1 MIFRASH
8 AKKIQRRS
16 VRMAEVGAET
26 PETPPAE
33 VREDQIIV
41 GSWSKSLAEVAQE
54 AARLRA
60 LLAEGRAEEARS
72 EMQAR
77 PVEEQTALVLAGAE
91 GQEELLSLTG
101 PGGRGYSPAVVDR
114 LPTDALV
121 GLLAVDSEYLKYNV
135 EILRA
140 MSPERFGRA
149 VADTLEPVDHPE
161 ARQKVAWEWLEAT
174 AELEDVDQRRRLLGA
189 VDVDLVEDALFSV
202 VEQLDLNA
210 VVAPLGIPI
219 KRFRLFSELGV
230 GGSPP
235 STYIEDLKIGAVLDA
250 LWEAEPDLFRQAIRG
265 AWERSN
271 PAERHEED
279 AEDSL

>member
-1 MIFRASH
+1 
-8 AKKIQRRS
+8 
-16 VRMAEVGAET
+16 
-26 PETPPAE
+26 
-33 VREDQIIV
+33 
-41 GSWSKSLAEVAQE
+41 VAQE

-60 LLAEGRAEEARS
+60 LLTDGRAEEARS

-77 PVEEQTALVLAGAE
+77 PVEEQTALVLTGAE

-101 PGGRGYSPAVVDR
+101 PGGRGYSPAVVNR
-114 LPTDALV
+114 LPTDVLV
-121 GLLAVDSEYLKYNV
+121 GLLAVDSEYLKYNI

-161 ARQKVAWEWLEAT
+161 ARQKVAWEWLEVT
-174 AELEDVDQRRRLLGA
+174 AALEDVDQRRRLLTA

-210 VVAPLGIPI
+210 VVMTLPDIPPVTRY
-219 KRFRLFSELGV
+219 KLLLDSAA

-235 STYIEDLKIGAVLDA
+235 STYVGDLRIGAVLDA
-250 LWEAEPDLFRQAIRG
+250 LWEAEPDLFRQAVCG
-265 AWERSN
+265 AWERSD
-271 PAERHEED
+271 PAEKPDED
-279 AEDSL
+279 GE